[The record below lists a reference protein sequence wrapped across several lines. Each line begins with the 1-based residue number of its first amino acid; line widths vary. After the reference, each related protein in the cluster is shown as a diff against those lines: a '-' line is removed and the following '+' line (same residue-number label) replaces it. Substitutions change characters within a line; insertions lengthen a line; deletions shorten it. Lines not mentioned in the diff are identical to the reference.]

1 MFEKTVFRQLLV
13 ATLLSITSLQTSA
26 AALMGFEDSAMLM
39 TEIGRYNQEIMLNY
53 SPVVGHAFGVEVM
66 RMSGK
71 NEDST
76 TLTGLNY
83 TGLIHRWNMPAAQAN
98 FWFNGSIGEAHGLY
112 SGFSYTPSVQFDYET
127 TRLYF
132 LAKTRLIRAPH
143 MNYDT
148 AVIQAGFSFYEAGF
162 DETQPWFVL
171 EAKTMR
177 NTEPALQV
185 TPALRFINKSYFLE
199 FGVTNP
205 FENNERT
212 PRLNV
217 MFVF

>member
-1 MFEKTVFRQLLV
+1 MFDKTVFKQLAV
-13 ATLLSITSLQTSA
+13 AISILPSALQVNA

-39 TEIGRYNQEIMLNY
+39 TEIGRYNQELMLNY
-53 SPVVGHAFGVEVM
+53 SPEVGHAFGLEVM

-71 NEDST
+71 NEDAT
-76 TLTGLNY
+76 TLAGINY
-83 TGLIHRWNMPAAQAN
+83 TGLIKRWNMPAAQAN
-98 FWFNGSIGEAHGLY
+98 VWFNGSIGEAHGLY
-112 SGFSYTPSVQFDYET
+112 SGLSYTPSLQFDYET

-148 AVIQAGFSFYEAGF
+148 AAIQAGFSFYDAGF

-177 NTEPALQV
+177 NTEPTLQI
-185 TPALRFINKSYFLE
+185 TPALRLINKNYFLE
-199 FGVTNP
+199 LGVTNP
-205 FENNERT
+205 FDKKERT
-212 PRLNV
+212 PRLNL

>member
-1 MFEKTVFRQLLV
+1 
-13 ATLLSITSLQTSA
+13 
-26 AALMGFEDSAMLM
+26 M
-39 TEIGRYNQEIMLNY
+39 TEIGRYNQEFMLNY
-53 SPVVGHAFGVEVM
+53 SPKVGHAFGVEVM

-71 NEDST
+71 NEDAT

-83 TGLIHRWNMPAAQAN
+83 TGLIKRWNMPAAQAN

-112 SGFSYTPSVQFDYET
+112 SGFSYTPSLQFDYET

-148 AVIQAGFSFYEAGF
+148 AAIQAGFSFYEAGF
-162 DETQPWFVL
+162 DETQPWFVF

-177 NTEPALQV
+177 NTEPALQI
-185 TPALRFINKSYFLE
+185 TPALRLINKSYFLE

-205 FENNERT
+205 FDKNERT
-212 PRLNV
+212 PRLNL